1 MDAERLRRLADDP
14 EQVEAALERW
24 AQEHRHALLRTRA
37 ARLALQRAALL
48 AREVDGGRPLAVV
61 ASRTSPAS
69 SYPRWGMRRNVRFA
83 LEQGMLTR
91 AHAVH
96 TLRLIRA
103 RVRAG
108 VGRDDVLLAGMSFLG
123 RRVELTAPAGQ
134 GRIIVGPWSWIGDD
148 TSLRAHAGRVT
159 IGAKVIVGG
168 STSVNAYLDVAIGD
182 RCLLAEGVHLTDFD
196 HRTQR
201 LDVPIKDQG
210 IVTAPVRIGADV
222 WLGRNVTVLRGVDV
236 GQGSVI
242 GAQAVVTR
250 DIPPFSIA
258 VGVPARVVRS
268 RLPHGMDPAEAL
280 DLIARGASIP
290 GDPLS
295 APDPR

>member
-1 MDAERLRRLADDP
+1 MDAERLRRLAEDP
-14 EQVEAALERW
+14 TQVEDALERW
-24 AQEHRHALLRTRA
+24 ALEHRHTSLRTRA
-37 ARLALQRAALL
+37 ARVALQRAALL
-48 AREVDGGRPLAVV
+48 AREVDGGRPLA
-61 ASRTSPAS
+61 AIAARTPPAS
-69 SYPRWGMRRNVRFA
+69 SYPRWGVRRSARFA
-83 LEQGMLTR
+83 LEHRMLTR
-91 AHAVH
+91 VHAVH
-96 TLRLIRA
+96 ALRLVRA
-103 RVRAG
+103 RLRAG
-108 VGRDDVLLAGMSFLG
+108 VDRQDVRLAGMSFLG
-123 RRVELTAPAGQ
+123 RRVEFTAPAGQ
-134 GRIIVGPWSWIGDD
+134 GRIVVGPWSWIGDD

-168 STSVNAYLDVAIGD
+168 STSINAHLDVAIGD

-222 WLGRNVTVLRGVDV
+222 WLGRNVTILRGVDV

-250 DIPPFSIA
+250 DIPAFSIA

-268 RLPHGMDPAEAL
+268 RLPEGMDPTEAL
-280 DLIARGASIP
+280 DLLRRGAPIP

-295 APDPR
+295 GPDPR